1 MPNAAPWTPEEDVYL
16 CHANTNASEDG
27 DTSTDQSSALFW
39 DCISDAFAQQAGS
52 EILKSTENE
61 LENANNFEDDIS
73 EDDAFDADDFSRAG
87 IAEEIASYLFYD
99 SRRQYLT
106 PQTGA
111 EITEWITKNSEPK
124 SKSSQGQ
131 TTAIRLRSS
140 PRIPTNADQIDRRR
154 GIHHNLKQIDIS

>member
-73 EDDAFDADDFSRAG
+73 EDDAFDADDVLLSPSPICKDTSTNSRPRSG
-87 IAEEIASYLFYD
+87 GKKKMKQLFGRAS
-99 SRRQYLT
+99 
-106 PQTGA
+106 
-111 EITEWITKNSEPK
+111 
-124 SKSSQGQ
+124 
-131 TTAIRLRSS
+131 
-140 PRIPTNADQIDRRR
+140 
-154 GIHHNLKQIDIS
+154 